1 MLLLLQDF
9 QVTGIKRPF
18 WQSATDLESPV
29 FDVVISLA
37 GLRFY
42 DFEVLAALS
51 ESAGNDFGQ
60 LTVALS
66 ERRIVSLRAI
76 SPIIRAMS
84 DRDPTQATLLI

>member
-42 DFEVLAALS
+42 DFEVWLHYQS
-51 ESAGNDFGQ
+51 Q
-60 LTVALS
+60 Q
-66 ERRIVSLRAI
+66 
-76 SPIIRAMS
+76 AM
-84 DRDPTQATLLI
+84 TLDN